1 MSLRSVTYSTQQPL
15 KMAFKLPSKAT
26 WTLFASWDH
35 LAIALDALSTDMGIP
50 ISALIQVVKGGDPTK
65 QGTWAHAM
73 VMIDLGQWCDKK
85 AHVKVTKA
93 IYHWMVTGHVPQG
106 DLGVNYIVANMVH
119 PIQKPRNKRMR
130 GTIWGEHDDKGEA
143 VQHMIDFQTAEFHKY
158 HPQYRWPR
166 DFVLDMYRQG
176 KITA

>member
-1 MSLRSVTYSTQQPL
+1 
-15 KMAFKLPSKAT
+15 MAFKLPSKAT

-65 QGTWAHAM
+65 QGTWAHPM

>member
-35 LAIALDALSTDMGIP
+35 LAIALD
-50 ISALIQVVKGGDPTK
+50 
-65 QGTWAHAM
+65 
-73 VMIDLGQWCDKK
+73 
-85 AHVKVTKA
+85 A